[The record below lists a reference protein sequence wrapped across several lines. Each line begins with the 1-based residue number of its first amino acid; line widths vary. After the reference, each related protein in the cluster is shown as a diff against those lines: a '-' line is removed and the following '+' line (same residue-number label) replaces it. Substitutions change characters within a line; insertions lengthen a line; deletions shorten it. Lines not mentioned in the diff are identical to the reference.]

1 MLTKNKLGKGNKR
14 LKGRDW
20 TDDDVM
26 KSNKMVRK
34 IDQTLKHR
42 EHIRRLEEYVGGR
55 PKIVNPYQV
64 DAFDSD
70 CNEAPRSSAIFMA
83 RLFPMGSIN
92 GDDMEHSEQLN
103 DNYDFHIEITSDN
116 NVISYADY
124 MKTIEN
130 DVHPPVL
137 LLKQDNV
144 GLKLRKTPSRSFRPV
159 KSAKIL
165 WQFWLQVHLG
175 FHLLMMVLGAS
186 ESPPCGCVVNP

>member
-42 EHIRRLEEYVGGR
+42 EHIRRLEEYVRGR
-55 PKIVNPYQV
+55 PKTVNPYFLADGLEELDSNCDNLHLNTTSIFKADQV

-92 GDDMEHSEQLN
+92 GDDVGPT
-103 DNYDFHIEITSDN
+103 YDSD
-116 NVISYADY
+116 
-124 MKTIEN
+124 
-130 DVHPPVL
+130 
-137 LLKQDNV
+137 
-144 GLKLRKTPSRSFRPV
+144 
-159 KSAKIL
+159 IL
-165 WQFWLQVHLG
+165 
-175 FHLLMMVLGAS
+175 S
-186 ESPPCGCVVNP
+186 